1 MSRNFASPHTD
12 RDSLY
17 APLRQADELPG
28 HVITEELA
36 ELHNAAFWRGC
47 CGESCRQGRAPCTD
61 RCGAEMGSGEDDPYP
76 GFWRALLAFLTA
88 RRPY

>member
-1 MSRNFASPHTD
+1 MSRSPSHHYD
-12 RDSLY
+12 RESLY
-17 APLRQADELPG
+17 APLRRADELPL
-28 HVITEELA
+28 HVKTEALEALA
-36 ELHNAAFWRGC
+36 IKPRNC
-47 CGESCRQGRAPCTD
+47 QGESFRQGRAPCTD